1 MATTLESLTIACAS
15 LAIAC
20 ASPEEGTARLSSM
33 GPQGL
38 PGVPI
43 ADMARDAAQRIK
55 QELASRPMPSWAGI
69 YSTMGEAIYASPREG
84 VAWLSSNCLGS
95 SGANVGTVIPVGDSA
110 IDVTFLSDPSL
121 DNYYYQELPVQQVSS
136 KMYAVSWAGIDLM
149 VPESRMR
156 NLCNAVN
163 SGDRR
168 AVYDGFLV
176 RVDDRERVGTGVQLN
191 EPLPERAPTLP
202 WPWNEWILDAPV
214 TATVIKAG
222 STRSAG
228 FYITGEEQVT
238 YEFQVNVGQRDG
250 MKRGMALFRGDRW
263 ETFAV
268 VGVGPA
274 ESWVEFRYAKRPD
287 VDPKVPSVGDTL
299 STMLSEQ
306 D

>member
-1 MATTLESLTIACAS
+1 
-15 LAIAC
+15 
-20 ASPEEGTARLSSM
+20 M

-38 PGVPI
+38 PGEPI
-43 ADMARDAAQRIK
+43 ADLARDAAKRIE
-55 QELASRPMPSWAGI
+55 QELASGPMPGWAGI

-95 SGANVGTVIPVGDSA
+95 SGANVGTVVPVGVSV

-121 DNYYYQELPVQQVSS
+121 DNRYYQELPEQQVSS

-163 SGDRR
+163 SGNRR
-168 AVYDGFLV
+168 AVYDDFLV
-176 RVDDRERVGTGVQLN
+176 RVDDRVRVGTGVQLN
-191 EPLPERAPTLP
+191 EPLPEGAPTLP
-202 WPWNEWILDAPV
+202 WPWHEWILDAPV
-214 TATVIKAG
+214 TATVIRAG

-228 FYITGEEQVT
+228 FYLSGEEQVT
-238 YEFQVNVGQRDG
+238 YQFQVNVGQRDG

-268 VGVGPA
+268 VEVGPA
-274 ESWVEFRYAKRPD
+274 ESWVEYRYAKLPD
-287 VDPKVPSVGDTL
+287 VDPRVPSVGDTL